1 MVQLDT
7 FNVDYSMKYF
17 ESYYTANEIY
27 GPLLIKVN
35 NIADILQASA
45 MITKV
50 GNEALLRKFRL
61 KNKKGQ
67 PEPIAGFYVSILK
80 D

>member
-27 GPLLIKVN
+27 GQLLIKVN
-35 NIADILQASA
+35 NIADILQTSA

-67 PEPIAGFYVSILK
+67 HEPIAGFYVSILK